1 MSKRIKINSNETKS
15 EQLEN
20 EAQELDER
28 IKKELGNSQGKV
40 MAER

>member
-1 MSKRIKINSNETKS
+1 MSKRIKINSDETKS

-20 EAQELDER
+20 EAQERDES
-28 IKKELGNSQGKV
+28 IKKELRNSQGKV